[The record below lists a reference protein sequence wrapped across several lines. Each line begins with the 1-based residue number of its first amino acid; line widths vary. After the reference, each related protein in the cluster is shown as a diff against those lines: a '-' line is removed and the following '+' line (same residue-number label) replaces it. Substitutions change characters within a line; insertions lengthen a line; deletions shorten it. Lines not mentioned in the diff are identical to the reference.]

1 MCEIMQLFSTQRAHF
16 VIQLCV
22 WHITWKFKQ
31 NWIEYFSKLVDK
43 IIYFRS
49 IFFEDAKSCENV
61 MDERMWKWRSVIIEM
76 IVHSMI
82 WNAWK
87 LIWKKAH
94 TFKAQHD
101 QHEFSDWNV
110 CFFSCCWP
118 LAEAAVRSQNESC
131 IFFIKTN
138 QMCASSV
145 QFSSVEKRG
154 PWNHILCIVISES
167 EEAFSMLF
175 FSVEFCMHLKQ
186 LNQRQKIIQRIVTF
200 GRRQNVLLLLKN
212 N

>member
-1 MCEIMQLFSTQRAHF
+1 M
-16 VIQLCV
+16 
-22 WHITWKFKQ
+22 
-31 NWIEYFSKLVDK
+31 EYFSKLVDK

-49 IFFEDAKSCENV
+49 IFFGDAKSCENIMV
-61 MDERMWKWRSVIIEM
+61 ERMWKWRSVIIEM
-76 IVHSMI
+76 IVHSM
-82 WNAWK
+82 NLECVK
-87 LIWKKAH
+87 MCVL
-94 TFKAQHD
+94 FKAQHD

-110 CFFSCCWP
+110 SFFPFCWP

-145 QFSSVEKRG
+145 QFGSVEKRG

-167 EEAFSMLF
+167 EEAFSMLV
-175 FSVEFCMHLKQ
+175 FSVEFCMYLKL
-186 LNQRQKIIQRIVTF
+186 LNQRRKIIQRIVTF